1 MIGTSHR
8 APAVLILAVLLLVV
22 AICAGEQTRVAPH
35 LEASEACCGF
45 VQCSALTVPLIA
57 LALLAAGAY
66 LSPATS
72 LPVRST
78 VEGPLSPPP
87 ELIAFRSA

>member
-1 MIGTSHR
+1 MGHASHR
-8 APAVLILAVLLLVV
+8 TSTLVAVAVLLLVV
-22 AICAGEQTRVAPH
+22 AICGGEQTRVAPH

-45 VQCSALTVPLIA
+45 VQCSALTVSLIA

-66 LSPATS
+66 LSAATS

-78 VEGPLSPPP
+78 VEDPLSPPP